1 MKTVILRAPLLT
13 YSGYGNH
20 SRQIF
25 KWLMTRENINVIN
38 QIVPWGITSWMINPD
53 SEDGLIGE
61 IMGRSGPL
69 DARGDI
75 SIQVQLPNEWDT
87 SIANTNIGV
96 SAFVETDICNPE
108 WLAKCN
114 EMDAIVVPSSF
125 VKETIEA
132 SGGIT
137 TPLYVIPEAF
147 YDSIKSPKREDF
159 NVDLSTDFNFLL
171 FGQITGNNPEND
183 RKNLF
188 YTIKWLCEEF
198 HNDKDVGVVL
208 KTNSG
213 RNTTIDHKVTLNML
227 QQLLSEV
234 RRGEYPKFHFLHGPM
249 TEDEISSLY
258 SHPKVKALVSL
269 TRGEG
274 YGLPLL
280 EAAAAGLP
288 VIATE
293 WSGHLDFLKKG
304 KFLGVKY
311 RLKEVHPSRIDGQI
325 FMEGSRWAEVDE
337 NHAKFR
343 LRKFRKSPEKPIEW
357 AVNLRETL
365 LDQYSQNAINTIY
378 DQELGKYF

>member
-125 VKETIEA
+125 VKETI
-132 SGGIT
+132 
-137 TPLYVIPEAF
+137 
-147 YDSIKSPKREDF
+147 
-159 NVDLSTDFNFLL
+159 
-171 FGQITGNNPEND
+171 
-183 RKNLF
+183 
-188 YTIKWLCEEF
+188 
-198 HNDKDVGVVL
+198 
-208 KTNSG
+208 
-213 RNTTIDHKVTLNML
+213 
-227 QQLLSEV
+227 
-234 RRGEYPKFHFLHGPM
+234 
-249 TEDEISSLY
+249 
-258 SHPKVKALVSL
+258 
-269 TRGEG
+269 
-274 YGLPLL
+274 
-280 EAAAAGLP
+280 
-288 VIATE
+288 
-293 WSGHLDFLKKG
+293 
-304 KFLGVKY
+304 
-311 RLKEVHPSRIDGQI
+311 
-325 FMEGSRWAEVDE
+325 
-337 NHAKFR
+337 
-343 LRKFRKSPEKPIEW
+343 
-357 AVNLRETL
+357 
-365 LDQYSQNAINTIY
+365 
-378 DQELGKYF
+378 

>member
-1 MKTVILRAPLLT
+1 M
-13 YSGYGNH
+13 
-20 SRQIF
+20 
-25 KWLMTRENINVIN
+25 
-38 QIVPWGITSWMINPD
+38 
-53 SEDGLIGE
+53 
-61 IMGRSGPL
+61 
-69 DARGDI
+69 
-75 SIQVQLPNEWDT
+75 
-87 SIANTNIGV
+87 
-96 SAFVETDICNPE
+96 
-108 WLAKCN
+108 
-114 EMDAIVVPSSF
+114 
-125 VKETIEA
+125 
-132 SGGIT
+132 
-137 TPLYVIPEAF
+137 
-147 YDSIKSPKREDF
+147 
-159 NVDLSTDFNFLL
+159 L

-213 RNTTIDHKVTLNML
+213 RNTTIDHKVTLNIL